1 MVAIDHL
8 LLAEHLE
15 LAGGE
20 VVRPLQR
27 PRRAEGPARPAR
39 ALQPNKSR
47 SSQPKSTNYAID
59 RIGERNHGGR
69 AAPDL
74 VLDGSDGAVFTP
86 VEVGREAVGGEDGRL
101 VRGRPLEQ
109 VPGGG
114 AAEAEEL
121 AAELGRG
128 EVGELGDP
136 VRRRGVE
143 PLVAPR
149 AAEVGPEHG
158 HAARALVLIAVRLA
172 EPADEAGEVRL
183 RVQLQLV
190 AVRAGPDHLLDE
202 RVLRGG
208 GGLLGL
214 RRAERGGGE
223 EGEEEERGAGEGAEA
238 AASHGGDWPGPVGW
252 DIFWRLWCGSGLL
265 VIRLGVL
272 FMFELGCG
280 VCLRVCRVGCGYR
293 ETIAIDEFCVV

>member
-1 MVAIDHL
+1 MVAVDHL

-86 VEVGREAVGGEDGRL
+86 VEVGREAVGGEDVRL

-190 AVRAGPDHLLDE
+190 VVRPDHLLDE

-208 GGLLGL
+208 GGVLGL

-223 EGEEEERGAGEGAEA
+223 EGDDEEEERGGGEGAEA
-238 AASHGGDWPGPVGW
+238 AASHGGDWPWPRWGGVGYFLAVVW
-252 DIFWRLWCGSGLL
+252 GWL
-265 VIRLGVL
+265 VGYPAGGVIY
-272 FMFELGCG
+272 
-280 VCLRVCRVGCGYR
+280 V
-293 ETIAIDEFCVV
+293 